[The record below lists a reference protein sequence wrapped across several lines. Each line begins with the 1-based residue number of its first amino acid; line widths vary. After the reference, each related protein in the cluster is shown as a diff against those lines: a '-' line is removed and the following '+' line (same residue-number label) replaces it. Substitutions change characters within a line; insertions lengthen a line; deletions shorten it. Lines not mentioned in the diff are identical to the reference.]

1 MSAFDVYSIYLAV
14 KAHFTS
20 KKYDYFRYGG
30 RTRTSEEKFNNR
42 NDRYFFEKLS
52 KRFTKEEIEQY
63 FVSNFLVNS
72 NFYIKE
78 MEDKNFVNWKK
89 RSQSISYLFHQDIEN
104 VLMLSS
110 DLNEAL
116 KCRNGQHSTLLK
128 MYLGDIIMI
137 ETLVLL
143 NRVTGFINRY
153 DQIMS
158 NDVVWE
164 QASNR
169 LKKYDPFVKVEHS
182 KIKELIKQK
191 L

>member
-30 RTRTSEEKFNNR
+30 RTKTSEEKFNKR

-52 KRFTKEEIEQY
+52 KKFTKEEIEQY

-72 NFYIKE
+72 NFYIKD
-78 MEDKNFVNWKK
+78 MDDKNFLEWKK
-89 RSQSISYLFHQDIEN
+89 RSQSISYLFTQDLEN

-116 KCRNGQHSTLLK
+116 QCRKGQHSTVLK
-128 MYLGDIIMI
+128 MYLGGIIMI

-143 NRVTGFINRY
+143 NRVTRFVNHY
-153 DQIMS
+153 DEIMYD
-158 NDVVWE
+158 DVVWE

-169 LKKYDPFVKVEHS
+169 LKKYDPFIKIEPT
-182 KIKELIKQK
+182 KIKELVKRK

>member
-20 KKYDYFRYGG
+20 KRYDYFRYGG
-30 RTRTSEEKFNNR
+30 RTKTSEDKFNKR

-78 MEDKNFVNWKK
+78 MEDKNFIDWKK
-89 RSQSISYLFHQDIEN
+89 RTQSISYLFIQDLEN
-104 VLMLSS
+104 ILMLSS
-110 DLNEAL
+110 DLNEAF
-116 KCRNGQHSTLLK
+116 KCRKGQHSTILK
-128 MYLGDIIMI
+128 MYLGGIIMI
-137 ETLVLL
+137 ETMVLL

-153 DQIMS
+153 DELMS
-158 NDVVWE
+158 DDVVWE
-164 QASNR
+164 QASSR
-169 LKKYDPFVKVEHS
+169 LKKYDPFVKIEQS
-182 KIKELIKQK
+182 KVKELIKQK

>member
-30 RTRTSEEKFNNR
+30 RTRTSEEKFNKR

-52 KRFTKEEIEQY
+52 KKFTKEEVEQY

-72 NFYIKE
+72 NFYIKD
-78 MEDKNFVNWKK
+78 MDDKNFLEWKK
-89 RSQSISYLFHQDIEN
+89 RSQSISYLFVQDLEN
-104 VLMLSS
+104 VLVLSS
-110 DLNEAL
+110 DLNQAL
-116 KCRNGQHSTLLK
+116 QCRSGQHSTLLK
-128 MYLGDIIMI
+128 MYLGGTIMI
-137 ETLVLL
+137 ETMVLL
-143 NRVTGFINRY
+143 NRITGFVDRY

-158 NDVVWE
+158 DDVVWE

-169 LKKYDPFVKVEHS
+169 LKKYDPFIKIDS
-182 KIKELIKQK
+182 TKIKELVKRK

>member
-1 MSAFDVYSIYLAV
+1 MSAFDVYSVYLAV

-30 RTRTSEEKFNNR
+30 RTRTSEEKFNKR

-52 KRFTKEEIEQY
+52 KKFTKEEIEQY

-78 MEDKNFVNWKK
+78 MDDSNFLEWK
-89 RSQSISYLFHQDIEN
+89 RRTQSISYLFLQDLETILLRSE
-104 VLMLSS
+104 
-110 DLNEAL
+110 DLNDAL
-116 KCRNGQHSTLLK
+116 QCRKGQHSIILK
-128 MYLGDIIMI
+128 TFFAGQVMI

-143 NRVTGFINRY
+143 NRVTGFIDRY
-153 DQIMS
+153 DDIMKD
-158 NDVVWE
+158 DVIWE
-164 QASNR
+164 QISNR
-169 LKKYDPFVKVEHS
+169 LKKYDPFVKIDSTKV
-182 KIKELIKQK
+182 KELVKKK